1 MDVFTRKPQAIIA
14 AVPPITSELGVDA
27 KAGVEERSQALIRG
41 IEHIAPT
48 HVLWLPSSTLK
59 QVIEHVERRAGE
71 GAYVS
76 LPLTREEEGI
86 GIAGG
91 LTLGG
96 AKPLLIVQD
105 NGIGNALTA
114 LTTFAQ
120 PYHLPMLLIV
130 SQRGGLNEYNS
141 MIHTLCER
149 VDDIVDASDLRFFKL
164 DERVPTERWA
174 TTVAAAWEHAQ
185 MTHRPVLLLCNLLY

>member
-1 MDVFTRKPQAIIA
+1 M
-14 AVPPITSELGVDA
+14 PPITSALGLDTNAVVDA
-27 KAGVEERSQALIRG
+27 RSQALIEG
-41 IEHIAPT
+41 IDHIAPT

-59 QVIEHVERRAGE
+59 GVIEHVERRAQD
-71 GAYVS
+71 AVFAS
-76 LPLTREEEGI
+76 IPLTREEEGI

-91 LTLGG
+91 LVLGG

-114 LTTFAQ
+114 LTTFSQ
-120 PYHLPMLLIV
+120 PYHLPLMMIV

-141 MIHTLCER
+141 MIHTFTER
-149 VDDIVDASDLRFFKL
+149 VDEIVQAAGLRFFKL
-164 DERVPTERWA
+164 DERIPVERWA
-174 TTVAAAWEHAQ
+174 TSTVAAWEHAY

>member
-1 MDVFTRKPQAIIA
+1 M
-14 AVPPITSELGVDA
+14 PPITTALGVDS
-27 KAGVEERSQALIRG
+27 KAVADERSSALIQG

-59 QVIEHVERRAGE
+59 SVIDHVETRAKE
-71 GAYVS
+71 GAYAS
-76 LPLTREEEGI
+76 FPLTREEEGI

-91 LTLGG
+91 LAFGG
-96 AKPLLIVQD
+96 AKPLLVVQD

-149 VDDIVDASDLRFFKL
+149 VDDIVDAAGLRFFKL
-164 DERVPTERWA
+164 DERVPVDRWA
-174 TTVAAAWEHAQ
+174 TTVAATWEHAY
-185 MTHRPVLLLCNLLY
+185 MTHRPVILLCNLLY

>member
-1 MDVFTRKPQAIIA
+1 M
-14 AVPPITSELGVDA
+14 PPITSALGVDTPA
-27 KAGVEERSQALIRG
+27 VVDARSRALIQA
-41 IEHIAPT
+41 IDHLAPT

-59 QVIEHVERRAGE
+59 PVIDHVERRAQA
-71 GAYVS
+71 GACLS
-76 LPLTREEEGI
+76 FPLSREEEGI

-91 LTLGG
+91 LALGG
-96 AKPLLIVQD
+96 ARPLLVVQD
-105 NGIGNALTA
+105 NGLGNALTA

-120 PYHLPMLLIV
+120 PYHLPLLLIV

-149 VDDIVDASDLRFFKL
+149 IDDIVAAAGLRAFKL
-164 DERVPTERWA
+164 DERVPVERWA
-174 TTVAAAWEHAQ
+174 TTVVAAWEHAH

>member
-1 MDVFTRKPQAIIA
+1 M
-14 AVPPITSELGVDA
+14 PPITSSLGVDTRA
-27 KAGVEERSQALIRG
+27 VVDARSRAIIEG

-59 QVIEHVERRAGE
+59 QIIDHVERRAAE
-71 GAYVS
+71 GAHLS
-76 LPLTREEEGI
+76 FPLTREEEGI
-86 GIAGG
+86 GIAAG
-91 LTLGG
+91 LALGG

-105 NGIGNALTA
+105 NGLGNSLTA

-120 PYHLPMLLIV
+120 PYHIPLLLLV

-149 VDDIVDASDLRFFKL
+149 VGDIVAAANLRSFGL
-164 DERVPTERWA
+164 DEGVPVERWA
-174 TTVAAAWEHAQ
+174 TTVVAAWEHAY
-185 MTHRPVLLLCNLLY
+185 MTHRPVIVLCNLLY

>member
-1 MDVFTRKPQAIIA
+1 
-14 AVPPITSELGVDA
+14 VPPITTELGVDSTA
-27 KAGVEERSQALIRG
+27 VADARSRAIIEG
-41 IEHIAPT
+41 IEHVAPS

-59 QVIEHVERRAGE
+59 LVLDHVERRAAA

-76 LPLTREEEGI
+76 VPLTREEEGI

-91 LTLGG
+91 LALGG
-96 AKPLLIVQD
+96 AKPLLVVQD

-120 PYHLPMLLIV
+120 PYHLPLLLIV

-149 VDDIVDASDLRFFKL
+149 VDDIVDAAGLRFFKL
-164 DERVPTERWA
+164 DERVPVDRWA
-174 TTVAAAWEHAQ
+174 TTVVAAWEHAY
-185 MTHRPVLLLCNLLY
+185 MTHRPVLLLTNLLY

>member
-1 MDVFTRKPQAIIA
+1 M
-14 AVPPITSELGVDA
+14 PPITSALGLDTKAVVDA
-27 KAGVEERSQALIRG
+27 RSQALIEG
-41 IEHIAPT
+41 IDHIAPT

-59 QVIEHVERRAGE
+59 GVIEHVERRAQD
-71 GAYVS
+71 AVFAS
-76 LPLTREEEGI
+76 IPLTREEEGI

-91 LTLGG
+91 LVLGG

-114 LTTFAQ
+114 LTTFSQ
-120 PYHLPMLLIV
+120 PYHLPLMMIV

-141 MIHTLCER
+141 MIHTFTER
-149 VDDIVDASDLRFFKL
+149 VDEIVQAAGLRFFKL
-164 DERVPTERWA
+164 DERIPVERWA
-174 TTVAAAWEHAQ
+174 TSTVAAWEHAY

>member
-1 MDVFTRKPQAIIA
+1 M
-14 AVPPITSELGVDA
+14 PPITTALGVDT
-27 KAGVEERSQALIRG
+27 KAVVEERSIALIEG
-41 IEHIAPT
+41 IDHVAPT

-59 QVIEHVERRAGE
+59 GIIDHVEQRAKE

-76 LPLTREEEGI
+76 VPLTREEEGI

-91 LTLGG
+91 LVLGG
-96 AKPLLIVQD
+96 SRPLLIVQD

-120 PYHLPMLLIV
+120 PYHLPLLLIV

-141 MIHTLCER
+141 MIHTLTER
-149 VDDIVDASDLRFFKL
+149 VDDILAAADLRTFKL
-164 DERVPTERWA
+164 DERVPVDRWA
-174 TTVAAAWEHAQ
+174 TTVAAAWEHAY
-185 MTHRPVLLLCNLLY
+185 MTHRPVVLLCNLLY

>member
-1 MDVFTRKPQAIIA
+1 M
-14 AVPPITSELGVDA
+14 PPVTSALGIDA
-27 KAGVEERSQALIRG
+27 KAVVEERSAALIRG
-41 IEHIAPT
+41 IDHVAPT

-59 QVIEHVERRAGE
+59 GVIDHVERRAKD
-71 GAYVS
+71 GAYAS
-76 LPLTREEEGI
+76 IPLTREEEGI

-91 LTLGG
+91 LVLGG

-120 PYHLPMLLIV
+120 PYHLPLLMIV

-141 MIHTLCER
+141 MIHTLTER
-149 VDDIVDASDLRFFKL
+149 VDDIVNAADLRSFKL
-164 DERVPTERWA
+164 DERVPVDRWA
-174 TTVAAAWEHAQ
+174 TSVAAAWEHAY

>member
-1 MDVFTRKPQAIIA
+1 M
-14 AVPPITSELGVDA
+14 PPITEALGVDT
-27 KAGVEERSQALIRG
+27 KAIAQARSQALVDA
-41 IEHIAPT
+41 IEHIAPS
-48 HVLWLPSSTLK
+48 HVLWLPSSTLRG
-59 QVIEHVERRAGE
+59 VIDHVEQRARE

-76 LPLTREEEGI
+76 CPLTREEEGI

-91 LTLGG
+91 LVFGG
-96 AKPLLIVQD
+96 ARPLLIVQD

-120 PYHLPMLLIV
+120 PYHLPLLLIV

-149 VDDIVDASDLRFFKL
+149 VDEIVEAAGLRSFKL
-164 DERVPTERWA
+164 DERVPVERWA
-174 TTVAAAWEHAQ
+174 TSIVAAWEHAA
-185 MTHRPVLLLCNLLY
+185 MTHRPVLVLCNLLY

>member
-1 MDVFTRKPQAIIA
+1 M
-14 AVPPITSELGVDA
+14 PPITTALGVDTPA
-27 KAGVEERSQALIRG
+27 EVALRCQAVVDAVEHL
-41 IEHIAPT
+41 APS

-59 QVIEHVERRAGE
+59 TVLDHVERRAAD

-91 LTLGG
+91 LVLAG
-96 AKPLLIVQD
+96 ARPLLIVQD
-105 NGIGNALTA
+105 NGLGNALTA

-120 PYHLPMLLIV
+120 PYHLPLLLLV

-149 VDDIVDASDLRFFKL
+149 VDDILGAADLRYFKL
-164 DERVPTERWA
+164 DERVPVARWA
-174 TTVAAAWEHAQ
+174 TTIIAAWEHAY
-185 MTHRPVLLLCNLLY
+185 MTHRPVVALCNLLY

>member
-1 MDVFTRKPQAIIA
+1 M
-14 AVPPITSELGVDA
+14 PPITSELGVDS
-27 KAGVEERSQALIRG
+27 KAIADARSKAIIEG
-41 IEHIAPT
+41 IEHIAPS

-59 QVIEHVERRAGE
+59 MVLDHVERRANE

-76 LPLTREEEGI
+76 MPLTREEEGI

-91 LTLGG
+91 LAMGG
-96 AKPLLIVQD
+96 AKPLLVVQD
-105 NGIGNALTA
+105 NGIGNALAA

-120 PYHLPMLLIV
+120 PYHLPLLLIV

-149 VDDIVDASDLRFFKL
+149 VDDIVDAAGLRFFKL
-164 DERVPTERWA
+164 DERIPVDRWA
-174 TTVAAAWEHAQ
+174 TTVVAAWEHAH
-185 MTHRPVLLLCNLLY
+185 MTHRPVLLLANLLY

>member
-1 MDVFTRKPQAIIA
+1 
-14 AVPPITSELGVDA
+14 VPPITSALGVDS
-27 KAGVEERSQALIRG
+27 KSVVDERSRAVIQG
-41 IEHIAPT
+41 IDHIAPT
-48 HVLWLPSSTLK
+48 HVLWLPSSTLRL
-59 QVIEHVERRAGE
+59 VLDHVEQRAGE
-71 GAYVS
+71 GAYQSV
-76 LPLTREEEGI
+76 PLTREEEGV

-91 LTLGG
+91 LALGG

-120 PYHLPMLLIV
+120 PYHLPLLLIV

-149 VDDIVDASDLRFFKL
+149 VDDIVDAAGLRFFKL
-164 DERVPTERWA
+164 DERVPVDRWA
-174 TTVAAAWEHAQ
+174 TTVVAAWEHAH
-185 MTHRPVLLLCNLLY
+185 MTHRPVILLTNLLY

>member
-1 MDVFTRKPQAIIA
+1 MTTFAPAAT
-14 AVPPITSELGVDA
+14 AVPVTTALGIDTRSV
-27 KAGVEERSQALIRG
+27 VRERCQALIRG
-41 IEHIAPT
+41 IDHIPPT
-48 HVLWLPSSTLK
+48 HVLWIPSSTLK
-59 QVIEHVERRAGE
+59 DVIDHVERRAQE

-91 LTLGG
+91 LVLGG

-120 PYHLPMLLIV
+120 PYHLPLLMIV

-141 MIHTLCER
+141 MIHILGER
-149 VDDIVDASDLRFFKL
+149 VDDIVDAADLRSFKL
-164 DERVPTERWA
+164 DERVPVERWA
-174 TTVAAAWEHAQ
+174 TTVAAAWEHAF

>member
-1 MDVFTRKPQAIIA
+1 M
-14 AVPPITSELGVDA
+14 PPITSALGVDTRQA
-27 KAGVEERSQALIRG
+27 VDARSQAVIQA

-59 QVIEHVERRAGE
+59 QVIDHVEERAKQ
-71 GAYVS
+71 GAYAS
-76 LPLTREEEGI
+76 FPLTREEEGI

-91 LTLGG
+91 LILAG
-96 AKPLLIVQD
+96 AKPLLVVQD

-120 PYHLPMLLIV
+120 AYHLPLVLIV

-141 MIHTLCER
+141 MIHTLTER
-149 VDDIVDASDLRFFKL
+149 VDDILSASDLRWFKL
-164 DERVPTERWA
+164 DERVATERWA
-174 TTVAAAWEHAQ
+174 TSIAGAWEHAY
-185 MTHRPVLLLCNLLY
+185 MTHRPVVVLCNLLY

>member
-1 MDVFTRKPQAIIA
+1 M
-14 AVPPITSELGVDA
+14 PPITTALGVDTSA
-27 KAGVEERSQALIRG
+27 VVEARSRQVVQA

-59 QVIEHVERRAGE
+59 QVIDHVERRARE
-71 GAYVS
+71 GAYAS
-76 LPLTREEEGI
+76 FPLTREEEGI

-91 LTLGG
+91 LVLAG
-96 AKPLLIVQD
+96 AKPLLVIQD

-120 PYHLPMLLIV
+120 AYHLPLVAIV

-141 MIHTLCER
+141 MIHTLAQR
-149 VDDIVDASDLRFFKL
+149 VDDILAAADLRCFKL
-164 DERVPTERWA
+164 DERVPVERWG
-174 TTVAAAWEHAQ
+174 TSIVAAWEHAY
-185 MTHRPVLLLCNLLY
+185 MTHRPVLVLCNLLY